1 MRGKWLASL
10 AFTSHGLSS
19 KQDKE
24 GPLFGTLFF
33 FFKHS
38 HVNNLKCF
46 TRADIECVFYTIL
59 TIFEEA

>member
-33 FFKHS
+33 FKHS

-46 TRADIECVFYTIL
+46 TRADIECVFYTI
-59 TIFEEA
+59 FEEA